1 MSKFILPNQTISGD
15 IEQQFLYQTPLF
27 KCELYDIDNR
37 ALEEEI
43 YSIMNNDFGIE
54 VSNSGGWHSKVYS
67 FDENFLPVVR
77 GIQKILP
84 QLQFAFDSDLDLK
97 DIDIWAN
104 VNEPNSWNTP
114 HTHPGAH
121 LSGVYYVKVPYG
133 DCGSI
138 EFDDPREAI
147 SYGDTWFVRTYRGKT
162 QVREPREGEM
172 YIFPSGLRHWVHTN
186 KTNQDRISISFN
198 LYFK

>member
-1 MSKFILPNQTISGD
+1 MPFILPSQKISD
-15 IEQQFLYQTPLF
+15 EIEQQFLYQTPLF
-27 KCELYDIDNR
+27 KCELDDIDNR

-54 VSNSGGWHSKVYS
+54 VSNVGGWHSERCS
-67 FDENFLPVVR
+67 FDENFLPVVE
-77 GIQKILP
+77 GIERILP
-84 QLQFAFDSDLDLK
+84 QLPFDSDLNLK

-104 VNEPNSWNTP
+104 VNEPNSWNIP

-121 LSGVYYVKVPYG
+121 LSGVYYVKVPRG

-138 EFDDPREAI
+138 EFDDPREAM
-147 SYGDTWFVRTYRGKT
+147 SYGDTWFGSTYRGPT
-162 QVREPREGEM
+162 HVREPKEGDM
-172 YIFPSGLRHWVHTN
+172 YIFPAGLRHWVHSN
-186 KTNQDRISISFN
+186 KTDQDRISISFN